1 MVCEMA
7 IEDVLTCVDFIAK
20 AAGVGLLLSLSGA
33 AVHSWG
39 VDCYSIRTANFSGL
53 V

>member
-20 AAGVGLLLSLSGA
+20 AACVGLLLPYT
-33 AVHSWG
+33 VQPF
-39 VDCYSIRTANFSGL
+39 IRGEKIVTP
-53 V
+53 